1 MSMSATKIAQLH
13 KLLSITRADSPSM
26 FLQNAILQL
35 LSLFK
40 IALFLRII
48 IDYIRMFARSWRP
61 NTFLLGFFEIIYTI
75 TERPMAFV
83 RRFIPPLRL
92 GGVALD
98 LSFIVLLIAINLL
111 QALVIAVL

>member
-1 MSMSATKIAQLH
+1 
-13 KLLSITRADSPSM
+13 M
-26 FLQNAILQL
+26 FLQNVILQL

-61 NTFLLGFFEIIYTI
+61 NTFLLAIFEVIFTV
-75 TERPMAFV
+75 TEPPMRFV
-83 RRFIPPLRL
+83 RRFVPPLRI

-98 LSFIVLLIAINLL
+98 LSFIVLLIAVNLL
-111 QALVIAVL
+111 QTIVVQVL